1 MISFVLSFINSDSQL
16 RLKTAIIKYYVFFLL
31 MIQYIILFKFYSCN
45 IKINNIVS
53 KKLKTTTLWCAI

>member
-1 MISFVLSFINSDSQL
+1 MISSVLSFINSDSQL
-16 RLKTAIIKYYVFFLL
+16 RLKTAVIKYYVFFLL

>member
-1 MISFVLSFINSDSQL
+1 MFSFVLSFINSDSQL